1 MAAVLDLEAQLAS
14 LKRKEAD
21 LKAEAR
27 RASKKQKRLD
37 GDHHVAQVLHSAS
50 VSQKVPKLAKSML
63 HVICDML
70 ILFQLSDFSN
80 EVVVSY
86 ALGLGRPPRFQNHGY
101 SDMWD
106 SDLRSSLSYGF
117 DLFFTSYDIAFLTDN
132 LANCADSR
140 LVTLCKYILE
150 YKLFLWMVELNCE
163 KGVHPPTAQ
172 LLVQA
177 VRFIPVLAPAAI
189 REKLKAYFSKMG
201 STAYQWAASF
211 VERWGLQN
219 AVEQPGEDM
228 EPGLLRTKV
237 ACLWDSFFLA
247 FWVPLF
253 GILGPTFAIFGS
265 HFWVRIWYPK
275 IGPQNQVSIGFLL

>member
-50 VSQKVPKLAKSML
+50 VSQKVPNLAKSML

-86 ALGLGRPPRFQNHGY
+86 ALGLGKPPRFQNHGY

-140 LVTLCKYILE
+140 LATLCKYILE

-211 VERWGLQN
+211 VERWPGIWFSRRLASRN
-219 AVEQPGEDM
+219 APACQKQAGRSAWPAGRKESARLLFRMVRLLA
-228 EPGLLRTKV
+228 PGLHV
-237 ACLWDSFFLA
+237 LA
-247 FWVPLF
+247 GF
-253 GILGPTFAIFGS
+253 G
-265 HFWVRIWYPK
+265 
-275 IGPQNQVSIGFLL
+275 